1 MEETKQSKQHRAEA
15 TAKLS
20 PVGQKVFKYVEFDD
34 DEELLAEIRKHPI
47 GLVFIWLTGFL
58 VTAAI
63 VASTL
68 VLGLSLQSLGGEAV
82 DSSGT
87 FRTLIIAIGLL
98 IGVLSLII
106 TVVVAILYQSNVVFV
121 TNEKIAEVMYVSIFN
136 RRVLQLGIGNVE
148 DATVVQKGILPRLFN
163 YGNLLTETAGELPNP
178 AFTYVPNPN
187 GYSKLIIQAHENY
200 VEKYGN

>member
-1 MEETKQSKQHRAEA
+1 MEETKKSKQHRAEA
-15 TAKLS
+15 TARLS
-20 PVGQKVFKYVEFDD
+20 SVGKKVFKYIEFDD

-58 VTAAI
+58 ITATI
-63 VASTL
+63 VSST
-68 VLGLSLQSLGGEAV
+68 VLLGMTVGSV
-82 DSSGT
+82 GGDIDSSGS
-87 FRTLIIAIGLL
+87 FRSIIIAIGLIL
-98 IGVLSLII
+98 GILSLLI
-106 TVVVAILYQSNVVFV
+106 TIVTAILYQSNVVFV

-178 AFTYVPNPN
+178 AFTFVPDPN